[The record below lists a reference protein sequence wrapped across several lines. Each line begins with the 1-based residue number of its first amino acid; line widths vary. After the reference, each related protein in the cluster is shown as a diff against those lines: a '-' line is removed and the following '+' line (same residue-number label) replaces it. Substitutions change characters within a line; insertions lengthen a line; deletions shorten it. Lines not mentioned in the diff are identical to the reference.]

1 MFNKLQQKDVFWLAP
16 VAVLVTGI
24 FSMPYGYYALS
35 RIIVCAGSAYF
46 TYQFYKK
53 KEVPKTWIFG
63 FFAVLYNP
71 FIPMYLYEK
80 IMWSVLNIITIAM
93 FWLNRKK
100 ID

>member
-1 MFNKLQQKDVFWLAP
+1 MIISFISLSLITLFFYISISGYGKLLIILFNFKNDLFRNIK
-16 VAVLVTGI
+16 
-24 FSMPYGYYALS
+24 
-35 RIIVCAGSAYF
+35 IVEFFFGL
-46 TYQFYKK
+46 
-53 KEVPKTWIFG
+53 ILIG